1 MSAVVDPKCG
11 HASHLIGEENIDII
25 DGAPQVHL
33 HFLTDDLEYSYI
45 GFSKVEICCHG
56 CGESVLVYYDTPGKD
71 DTRHIELRD
80 SFTMKHKHCPDRN
93 YEERCPNFRTRIE
106 VVDLRDV
113 PSRRRG
119 FRGSR
124 TARKGTGSVPTP
136 RPEVVGNGRRPVRKE
151 APKG

>member
-11 HASHLIGEENIDII
+11 QASHLMDIESM
-25 DGAPQVHL
+25 DGSPQVHL

-56 CGESVLVYYDTPGKD
+56 CGESVLVYYDVPGKE

-80 SFTMKHKHCPDRN
+80 QFTTKHRRCPGRD
-93 YEERCPNFRTRIE
+93 YEERCPNFRTKME
-106 VVDLRDV
+106 VIDLRDA

-124 TARKGTGSVPTP
+124 SHGRREGPVPSAGP
-136 RPEVVGNGRRPVRKE
+136 SVVGDGRRSVRKE

>member
-1 MSAVVDPKCG
+1 MD
-11 HASHLIGEENIDII
+11 IDSIE
-25 DGAPQVHL
+25 GCPQVHV

-56 CGESVLVYYDTPGKD
+56 CGEAVLVYYDAPGKD

-80 SFTMKHKHCPDRN
+80 SFVKKHKL
-93 YEERCPNFRTRIE
+93 CPNRGYDELCPNARSKME
-106 VVDLRDV
+106 VVDLRDA
-113 PSRRRG
+113 PPRRRG

-124 TARKGTGSVPTP
+124 TARKGTGPVPTP
-136 RPEVVGNGRRPVRKE
+136 GPSVVGDGRRTVRKE